1 MLKLYFKQAIE
12 LLRQHKLFSGIYI
25 FGTALAIASTTIMAV
40 VAYVGIAPLYPDVNR
55 ENVYYVNHVCVKK
68 KNDRGMTVSSYSI
81 KGVNEW
87 FYTLKNKKEVSAE
100 IGYVGRTKVKSTEA
114 TTDLF
119 GRYTDP
125 SFFRIYQFNFVAGRP
140 FSASEF
146 EGKMKRAVISDRG
159 ARDLFGSI
167 DGAIGKTIVVNKK
180 EFTVCGVFEEPSMVM
195 EDSYAGVILPYTTY
209 DGYDDINDVLSP
221 YLGQFKFRI
230 LVENEQQANALRTE
244 LAEILRRYNSANDD
258 VEIDKSYTDLTS
270 ATRTSEGLGE
280 WSGFFSSV
288 GGKIS
293 IVVLFILLL
302 IPALNL
308 SGLIAGRM
316 GSRSLELGVRKS
328 FGATRGKLLRQ
339 VLWENLLLTVFGGM
353 VGFVLSW
360 IVIYFCKDWVFITS
374 SVILDEM
381 IGNVD
386 VKLSAEMIF
395 APAVFLFAFMACVVL
410 NVMSAYIPARN
421 ALRRPIVESLNAKNN

>member
-12 LLRQHKLFSGIYI
+12 LLRQNKLFSGIYI

-40 VAYVGIAPLYPDVNR
+40 VTYLDIAPLYPDVNR
-55 ENVYYVNHVCVKK
+55 ENVYYVKHLCVKRANEK
-68 KNDRGMTVSSYSI
+68 GMSVSNYSY
-81 KGVNEW
+81 KAVEEW
-87 FYTLKNKKEVSAE
+87 FYKLKNKKEVSAE
-100 IGYVGRTKVKSTEA
+100 YGFIGRTPVKTAKTKAE
-114 TTDLF
+114 LY

-209 DGYDDINDVLSP
+209 DGYDDINDVFSP
-221 YLGQFKFRI
+221 YLGRFKFRI
-230 LVENEQQANALRTE
+230 LVENEQQANALRAE
-244 LAEILRRYNSANDD
+244 LAEIVRRHNSANND
-258 VEIDKSYTDLTS
+258 VEIDKSYIELTS

-280 WSGFFSSV
+280 WSGFFSSI

-316 GSRSLELGVRKS
+316 STRSLELGVRKS

-339 VLWENLLLTVFGGM
+339 VLWENLLLTIFGGM

-374 SVILDEM
+374 SVILEEM
-381 IGNVD
+381 VGDVD

-395 APAVFLFAFMACVVL
+395 APAVFLFAFLACVVL